1 MVSVLIVVF
10 AANLLILGLLLSVL
24 AAAEASLHL
33 LSPGRIHR
41 LAEADR
47 RGAHALER
55 LADEPSDL
63 GAATAVLR
71 PITYAFAGFVGF
83 VLALPLSESVAA
95 GDSPV
100 PLAYAL
106 IALSMG
112 ATALVTFAIFD
123 AFPRTVGVANPER
136 VALDAAPTALP
147 LVRVLAP
154 LARGLSAL
162 WVWGVH
168 LVGGERIS
176 SPWVTEADDRTT
188 LESAEEAEREEA
200 EEAFLEAVS
209 DFAEKVAR
217 EVMVPRP
224 DVAALPETALSPEL
238 IALVEK
244 RGFSRLPIYRGS
256 IDDIVGIVYAKDLL
270 IRLGRGCGDIP
281 ISELAREP
289 YFVPETMPVE
299 ELLLQLR
306 NRRVH
311 IAVVADEY
319 GGTAGIVTMEDL
331 LEEIVGEI
339 ADEYDREAPL
349 YVQTAEGAYDID
361 ALMPVDDFNELF
373 GTAIDSEADTTGGLV
388 FEVAGHVPVVGE
400 SVVVEG
406 VRVTVTGVDG
416 NRLRRLAV
424 ETAPPSEG
432 D

>member
-1 MVSVLIVVF
+1 MFSVLTVLF
-10 AANLLILGLLLSVL
+10 GANLLILGVLLSVL
-24 AAAEASLHL
+24 AAAEAALHL

-55 LADEPSDL
+55 LADDPSDL
-63 GAATAVLR
+63 GAAAAALR
-71 PITYAFAGFVGF
+71 PITYAFAGFVGYVF
-83 VLALPLSESVAA
+83 ALLVNQGLASGGAV
-95 GDSPV
+95 V
-100 PLAYAL
+100 PLAYVVIVA
-106 IALSMG
+106 SMT
-112 ATALVTFAIFD
+112 AVALVTFSIFD
-123 AFPRTVGVANPER
+123 ALPRTVGVANPER
-136 VALDAAPTALP
+136 VALDAAPIALP
-147 LVRVLAP
+147 LVRILAP
-154 LARGLSAL
+154 FARLSAAL
-162 WVWGVH
+162 WIWGVH

-209 DFAEKVAR
+209 DFAEKIAR

-224 DVAALPETALSPEL
+224 DVAALSETALSPEL

-289 YFVPETMPVE
+289 YFIPETMPVE

-311 IAVVADEY
+311 IAVVTDEY

-331 LEEIVGEI
+331 LEEIVGDI
-339 ADEYDREAPL
+339 ADEYDREVPL
-349 YVQTAEGAYDID
+349 YVQTGEGTYDID

-373 GTAIDSEADTTGGLV
+373 GTAIESEADTTGGLV

-424 ETAPPSEG
+424 ETAPSSEG